1 MKRFISLLLV
11 VFMLGGMLG
20 FLSSCAKKIDS
31 GTEAAKLLLANE
43 RLNGDDFN
51 DIDLGLDD
59 PAPSIDTTIVSIS
72 KKAPS
77 NAVLLSTSQVNEA
90 TEKITWSNFPDY
102 SHSMVEFTQFMETVE
117 HRAESAAKNISKM
130 KNNVGITDKW
140 VKTGLKEEQMLR
152 VFEKEDILLVNDTD
166 SNDVSVYKRYT
177 DENAKNVYEM
187 YIFSLNGE
195 EIIGRI
201 KLVFIPGER
210 YEFHYAHANGF
221 KDYFIA
227 ENTRGYWMATRFTVG
242 DINTATHF
250 SSLVIKDGLG
260 YGAHVGADN
269 FTGELSTLWYDVFDP
284 VNGIELMRVWPQG
297 DRADVY
303 LYNTAIASGFVSM
316 SAEENVTDLNGDKK
330 YQTGSVNE
338 LKTALGTYRAA
349 ATEEKNKFYFS
360 GGDVQYNYSENIYY
374 GSVKFTVNFE
384 EGKSISNY
392 IGGFEDFASSI
403 GLKLRCN
410 MNNVAKAIYHAE
422 LLGKEFGSVFEWNNI
437 YISSYAAVKSAE
449 DILFENFDSAF
460 GSYNEVKD
468 FERTTDKQRLSKDA
482 DFADISILVDG
493 ENTYANGVVNI
504 SGIKLQTSDIALF
517 EQDLRY
523 ILKIGLAL
531 CDKDGN
537 PVSANTVSLNGGTEN
552 GAIFSGTGI
561 ELTQSGSY
569 AIPKNLSQG
578 KYALV
583 AYISTEDGIRVSKM
597 ESIAFLSIS
606 GGTVESAA
614 MDIEATSENEN
625 QLYVTYTIKNIIR
638 LEEIATK
645 ESYSYKEV
653 RRLIMLEILAK
664 GTPDES
670 AVLEYEDGTA
680 VEEGASLGRGTYRMT
695 AYFPSADGLA
705 HSYVYLTIK

>member
-1 MKRFISLLLV
+1 
-11 VFMLGGMLG
+11 
-20 FLSSCAKKIDS
+20 
-31 GTEAAKLLLANE
+31 
-43 RLNGDDFN
+43 
-51 DIDLGLDD
+51 
-59 PAPSIDTTIVSIS
+59 
-72 KKAPS
+72 
-77 NAVLLSTSQVNEA
+77 
-90 TEKITWSNFPDY
+90 
-102 SHSMVEFTQFMETVE
+102 
-117 HRAESAAKNISKM
+117 
-130 KNNVGITDKW
+130 
-140 VKTGLKEEQMLR
+140 
-152 VFEKEDILLVNDTD
+152 
-166 SNDVSVYKRYT
+166 
-177 DENAKNVYEM
+177 
-187 YIFSLNGE
+187 
-195 EIIGRI
+195 
-201 KLVFIPGER
+201 
-210 YEFHYAHANGF
+210 
-221 KDYFIA
+221 
-227 ENTRGYWMATRFTVG
+227 
-242 DINTATHF
+242 
-250 SSLVIKDGLG
+250 
-260 YGAHVGADN
+260 
-269 FTGELSTLWYDVFDP
+269 
-284 VNGIELMRVWPQG
+284 MRVWPQG

-437 YISSYAAVKSAE
+437 YISNYAAVKSAE

-523 ILKIGLAL
+523 ILKVGLAL

-552 GAIFSGTGI
+552 GVIFSGTGI

-597 ESIAFLSIS
+597 ESVAFLSIS

-614 MDIEATSENEN
+614 MDIEATRENEN

-680 VEEGASLGRGTYRMT
+680 VEEGASLGNGTYRMT

>member
-11 VFMLGGMLG
+11 VFMLGGTLG

-43 RLNGDDFN
+43 RLNGDDFS

-72 KKAPS
+72 KKSPS

-152 VFEKEDILLVNDTD
+152 VFEKEDILLVNNTD
-166 SNDVSVYKRYT
+166 SKEVSVYKRYT

-303 LYNTAIASGFVSM
+303 LYNTAIESGFVSM
-316 SAEENVTDLNGDKK
+316 SAEENITDLDGDKK
-330 YQTGSVNE
+330 YQTASVNE

-392 IGGFEDFASSI
+392 IGGFESFANSI

-410 MNNVAKAIYHAE
+410 MNTVSKAIYHAE
-422 LLGKEFGSVFEWNNI
+422 LLGKEFGSVFEWNGV
-437 YISSYAAVKSAE
+437 YITNYATVKSAE
-449 DILFENFDSAF
+449 DILFANYDAAY
-460 GSYNEVKD
+460 GIYNEVKD

-504 SGIKLQTSDIALF
+504 SGIKLQTTDVALF
-517 EQDLRY
+517 EAG
-523 ILKIGLAL
+523 LKYVLKVGLAL

-537 PVSANTVSLNGGTEN
+537 PISTNTVSLNGGTEN

-597 ESIAFLSIS
+597 ESVAFLSIS

-614 MDIEATSENEN
+614 MDIEATKENEN

-638 LEEIATK
+638 LEEITTK

-653 RRLIMLEILAK
+653 RRLIMLEVLSK
-664 GTPDES
+664 GAPDES

-680 VEEGASLGRGTYRMT
+680 VEEGASLGKGTYRMT

>member
-166 SNDVSVYKRYT
+166 SKEVSVYKRYT

-303 LYNTAIASGFVSM
+303 LYNTAIESGFVSM

-410 MNNVAKAIYHAE
+410 MNNVARAIYHAE

-449 DILFENFDSAF
+449 DILFENFGSAY

-468 FERTTDKQRLSKDA
+468 FERTTDKQKLSKYA

-493 ENTYANGVVNI
+493 ENTYVNGVVNI
-504 SGIKLQTSDIALF
+504 SGIKLQTTDVALF
-517 EQDLRY
+517 EAG
-523 ILKIGLAL
+523 LKYVLKVGLAL

-537 PVSANTVSLNGGTEN
+537 PISANTVSLNGGTEN

-597 ESIAFLSIS
+597 ESVAFLSIS

-614 MDIEATSENEN
+614 MDIEATKENEN

-645 ESYSYKEV
+645 ENYSYKEV
-653 RRLIMLEILAK
+653 RRLIMLEVLAK
-664 GTPDES
+664 GAPDES

-680 VEEGASLGRGTYRMT
+680 VEEGASLGKGTYRMT

>member
-316 SAEENVTDLNGDKK
+316 SAEENVTDLDGDKK

-523 ILKIGLAL
+523 ILKVGLAL

-597 ESIAFLSIS
+597 ESVAFLSIS

-614 MDIEATSENEN
+614 MDIESTRENEN

-680 VEEGASLGRGTYRMT
+680 VEEEATLGRGTYRMT